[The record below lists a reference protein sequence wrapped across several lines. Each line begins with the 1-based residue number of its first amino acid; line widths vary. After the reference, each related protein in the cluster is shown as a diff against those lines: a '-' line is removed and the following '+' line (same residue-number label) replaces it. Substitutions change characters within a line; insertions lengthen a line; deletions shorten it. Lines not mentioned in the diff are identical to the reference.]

1 MKIYKYIGFTML
13 VATALTTTSCSDWN
27 DWNDPQTMADA
38 NPYSDKTLWDNIS
51 SRSELQNFKIILEKV
66 NCQDLFKTNRF
77 LTLWA
82 PTLTDAQR
90 DSILA
95 LKDSVIMNQ
104 FIKNHIAEYNYQAT
118 GVLDSRIHTLNDK
131 AYAFTGSNYAYTF
144 NNVKLAQANIPNNNG
159 TLHILAGNSPFLPNA
174 YQYIWIANDVDSIAK
189 YFKQYEITEL
199 DPSQSVLGPIVNGKQ
214 TYIDSVMVT
223 YNSMTNSMRAQL
235 NNEDS
240 TYTFLMPNNEA
251 YDKMYKAIK
260 SLYKYKESTQGQNVA
275 DAKSTTYATI
285 TGTSNVEYLN
295 FLADSLTRRQIV
307 NNLAYSHTNRF
318 NKAYFDEGSIALDTI
333 FSTYRNKFSEPDRIF
348 DDAHIVSKQKL
359 SNGNAVIVDSLGFKS
374 WETYNRENTIIG
386 AMPCRVLNGNLQRKA
401 LNAVDVNTELV
412 DLNNQSGFT
421 YCQAEPTSSFVK
433 PEVDYY
439 LTGVL
444 SGKYRIYVVIPP
456 VNIDKNDDSET
467 ILPNWLSFTMNYFN
481 GTKLV
486 DYQFT
491 NERFDPNNAEVIT
504 YNPSTGAEVKTKIDN
519 KDFFNNIEKVD
530 TMLLGEFTFP
540 YCYVGLNDVYPN
552 IKVTCSTKFSTLAS
566 RGHVNAFDRTIRIN
580 AIIMRP
586 VEYDDYLKEEE

>member
-13 VATALTTTSCSDWN
+13 VATALTTASCSDWN

-38 NPYSDKTLWDNIS
+38 NPYSDKTLWDNIA

-295 FLADSLTRRQIV
+295 FLADSL
-307 NNLAYSHTNRF
+307 
-318 NKAYFDEGSIALDTI
+318 
-333 FSTYRNKFSEPDRIF
+333 
-348 DDAHIVSKQKL
+348 
-359 SNGNAVIVDSLGFKS
+359 
-374 WETYNRENTIIG
+374 
-386 AMPCRVLNGNLQRKA
+386 
-401 LNAVDVNTELV
+401 
-412 DLNNQSGFT
+412 
-421 YCQAEPTSSFVK
+421 
-433 PEVDYY
+433 
-439 LTGVL
+439 
-444 SGKYRIYVVIPP
+444 
-456 VNIDKNDDSET
+456 
-467 ILPNWLSFTMNYFN
+467 
-481 GTKLV
+481 
-486 DYQFT
+486 
-491 NERFDPNNAEVIT
+491 
-504 YNPSTGAEVKTKIDN
+504 
-519 KDFFNNIEKVD
+519 
-530 TMLLGEFTFP
+530 
-540 YCYVGLNDVYPN
+540 
-552 IKVTCSTKFSTLAS
+552 
-566 RGHVNAFDRTIRIN
+566 
-580 AIIMRP
+580 
-586 VEYDDYLKEEE
+586 

>member
-1 MKIYKYIGFTML
+1 M
-13 VATALTTTSCSDWN
+13 
-27 DWNDPQTMADA
+27 
-38 NPYSDKTLWDNIS
+38 
-51 SRSELQNFKIILEKV
+51 
-66 NCQDLFKTNRF
+66 
-77 LTLWA
+77 
-82 PTLTDAQR
+82 
-90 DSILA
+90 
-95 LKDSVIMNQ
+95 
-104 FIKNHIAEYNYQAT
+104 
-118 GVLDSRIHTLNDK
+118 
-131 AYAFTGSNYAYTF
+131 
-144 NNVKLAQANIPNNNG
+144 
-159 TLHILAGNSPFLPNA
+159 
-174 YQYIWIANDVDSIAK
+174 DSIAK

-199 DPSQSVLGPIVNGKQ
+199 DPAQSVPGPIVNGKQ

-223 YNSMTNSMRAQL
+223 YNSMTNSMRAAL

-240 TYTFLMPNNEA
+240 TYTFLIPNNEA

-275 DAKSTTYATI
+275 DAQSTSYATI

-318 NKAYFDEGSIALDTI
+318 NKAYFDDGSIALDTI

-374 WETYNRENTIIG
+374 WETYNRENTIVG
-386 AMPCRVLNGNLQRKA
+386 AMPCRVLNGNLQRKS
-401 LNAVDVNTELV
+401 LNVADVNTELV
-412 DLNNQSGFT
+412 DLNNQSGFS

-444 SGKYRIYVVIPP
+444 SGTYRIYVVIPP
-456 VNIDKNDDSET
+456 VNVDINDDSEK
-467 ILPNWLSFTMNYFN
+467 ILPNWLSFSMNYFN

-491 NERFDPNNAEVIT
+491 NERFDPKNAEVIT
-504 YNPSTGAEVKTKIDN
+504 YNPNTGAEVKTKIDN

-530 TMLLGEFTFP
+530 TLLLGEFTFP

-586 VEYDDYLKEEE
+586 VEYDDYLKEKE